1 MHVNGRSFDVQPD
14 AYSFL
19 LCAEYNFVLCLLCF
33 AQEPEV
39 KGGQKQK
46 KDVPKKLPVPQMILA
61 GAAAEVLGT
70 TALLPFES
78 TR

>member
-1 MHVNGRSFDVQPD
+1 MIPVSTFNLMLFLFCSVQHVT
-14 AYSFL
+14 
-19 LCAEYNFVLCLLCF
+19 LCFCLLCF

-39 KGGQKQK
+39 KGGQKEK